1 MAMSNNQ
8 RTATAFIG
16 ATALTGIT
24 AAAYLAIAGVGD
36 ESMRL
41 ALRVSGR
48 AAFLVLLVVFAARPL
63 QQLLKAPWTA
73 KLLRNRRLLG
83 VAFAG
88 IHTAHLGLIVIRTN
102 QLPDFGVSFEK
113 NLPGMFV
120 YAFIFAMLI
129 TSFDGPAARALGKKS
144 WKALHKLGLFF
155 LFFAFTQS
163 QMPQSLD
170 RLELVNGLLIL
181 LAAGALVI
189 RITAFLVKYRAKGQ
203 PQ

>member
-16 ATALTGIT
+16 ATALTSI
-24 AAAYLAIAGVGD
+24 AAGAYLTFAGMGD
-36 ESMRL
+36 DSIRL
-41 ALRVSGR
+41 SLRVSGR
-48 AAFLVLLVVFAARPL
+48 IAFVVLLVVFAARPL

-73 KLLRNRRLLG
+73 RLLRNRKLLG

-88 IHTAHLGLIVIRTN
+88 IHTAHLGLILIRIN

-129 TSFDGPAARALGKKS
+129 TSFDGPARALSKKP
-144 WKALHKLGLFF
+144 WKALHKVGLFF
-155 LFFAFTQS
+155 LVFAFTQS
-163 QMPQSLD
+163 QLPNSMD
-170 RLELVNGLLIL
+170 ELELVNGLLIA
-181 LAAGALVI
+181 LAAVALVI
-189 RITAFLVKYRAKGQ
+189 RIAAFVAKYRAKEQ

>member
-16 ATALTGIT
+16 ATALTSI
-24 AAAYLAIAGVGD
+24 AAGAYLTFAGMGD
-36 ESMRL
+36 DSIRL
-41 ALRVSGR
+41 SLRVSGR
-48 AAFLVLLVVFAARPL
+48 IAFVVLLVVFAARPL

-73 KLLRNRRLLG
+73 RLLRNRKLLG

-88 IHTAHLGLIVIRTN
+88 IHTAHLGLILIRIN

-120 YAFIFAMLI
+120 YAFIFAMLT
-129 TSFDGPAARALGKKS
+129 TSFDGPARALGKKP
-144 WKALHKLGLFF
+144 WKALHKVGLFF
-155 LFFAFTQS
+155 LVFAFTQS
-163 QMPQSLD
+163 QLPNSMD
-170 RLELVNGLLIL
+170 ELELVNGLLIA
-181 LAAGALVI
+181 LAAVALVI
-189 RITAFLVKYRAKGQ
+189 RIAAFVAKYRAKEQ

>member
-16 ATALTGIT
+16 ATALTSI
-24 AAAYLAIAGVGD
+24 AAGAYLAFAGMGD
-36 ESMRL
+36 DSIRL
-41 ALRVSGR
+41 SLRVSGR
-48 AAFLVLLVVFAARPL
+48 IAFVVLLVVFAARPL

-73 KLLRNRRLLG
+73 RLLRNRKLLG

-88 IHTAHLGLIVIRTN
+88 IHTAHLGLILIRIN

-120 YAFIFAMLI
+120 YAFIFAMLT
-129 TSFDGPAARALGKKS
+129 TSFDGPARALGKKP
-144 WKALHKLGLFF
+144 WKALHKVGLFF
-155 LFFAFTQS
+155 LVFAFTQS
-163 QMPQSLD
+163 QLPNSMD
-170 RLELVNGLLIL
+170 ELELVNGLLIA
-181 LAAGALVI
+181 LAAVALVI
-189 RITAFLVKYRAKGQ
+189 RIAAFVAKYRAREQ

>member
-16 ATALTGIT
+16 ATALTGIA
-24 AAAYLAIAGVGD
+24 AAAYLGTAGVGD
-36 ESMRL
+36 DSIRL
-41 ALRVSGR
+41 SLRVSGR
-48 AAFLVLLVVFAARPL
+48 IAFVILLVVFAARPL

-73 KLLRNRRLLG
+73 KLLRNRKLLG

-88 IHTAHLGLIVIRTN
+88 IHTAHLGLILMRMN

-129 TSFDGPAARALGKKS
+129 TSFDGPARALGKKP
-144 WKALHKLGLFF
+144 WKALHKVGLFF
-155 LFFAFTQS
+155 LVFAFTQS
-163 QMPQSLD
+163 QLPQSLD
-170 RLELVNGLLIL
+170 QLELVNGLLIA
-181 LAAGALVI
+181 LATIALVI
-189 RITAFLVKYRAKGQ
+189 RIAAFAAKYRAKEQ